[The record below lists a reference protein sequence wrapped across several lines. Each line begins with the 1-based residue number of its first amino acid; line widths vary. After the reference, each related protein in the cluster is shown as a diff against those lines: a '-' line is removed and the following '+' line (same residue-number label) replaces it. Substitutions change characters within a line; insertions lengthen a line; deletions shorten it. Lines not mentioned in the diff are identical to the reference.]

1 MKMNKRGFT
10 LIELLAVIVILAI
23 IALIATPLILNV
35 IDEAKKGAFKNS
47 AYGIIEAAE
56 LSYALDMLNGD
67 LEEITITYDNYT
79 EHNPSGKKLQYKGQQ
94 PKDGE
99 IRINKDG
106 KIAIAISDGKYCARK
121 GLNKSEVIITE
132 ESTDECK
139 ISISAHPELD
149 YGMIPIY
156 WDKDNVVRKAD
167 ERNVSVEH
175 MWYDYDEQMWAN
187 AVLVKETGV
196 KTRDYYKSAQLGT
209 EIEEDDILAYL
220 VWIPRY
226 KYKLFNVDS
235 EEIEEEQIKIIFED
249 KNTPKSNGDENG
261 EWLTHP
267 AFTFGD
273 DETNGFWVGKFETTG
288 TIDKPTVKPTTEEQN
303 VSSLRGQPIS
313 EQFMTAKLFNSRTEE
328 LDYGLTPNYD
338 AHMMKNIE
346 WGAVA
351 YLSQSQ
357 YGKEGEIWINPSRD
371 YYTGC
376 AGDTPDSEKTYGCLH
391 YYYDDIGMN
400 ASTTG
405 NIYGIYDM
413 SGGAIDYVMG
423 GMYSSSSHRRVE
435 PSATNFSEEEL
446 TLDHED
452 FIGLKYIDLYDYG
465 ESDKVHDYSRR
476 HLGDATGET
485 NDWYNDRHSF
495 VREGDFWF
503 NRGGDYADIHNSGI
517 FAFTCNGGHGDSNYT
532 FRLVVSGFIL
542 NN

>member
-1 MKMNKRGFT
+1 M
-10 LIELLAVIVILAI
+10 AI
-23 IALIATPLILNV
+23 
-35 IDEAKKGAFKNS
+35 
-47 AYGIIEAAE
+47 
-56 LSYALDMLNGD
+56 
-67 LEEITITYDNYT
+67 
-79 EHNPSGKKLQYKGQQ
+79 H
-94 PKDGE
+94 
-99 IRINKDG
+99 
-106 KIAIAISDGKYCARK
+106 DGKYCAE
-121 GLNKSEVIITE
+121 KSFYDLEIIVTGKDKE
-132 ESTDECK
+132 HCFIPYHDNTGEPPPELAEGM
-139 ISISAHPELD
+139 ISIK
-149 YGMIPIY
+149 
-156 WDKDNVVRKAD
+156 WDKINKKWITTNIKEEWYNYNNKEWVNVVLVEKEREEYYQNNDNIDIIEAD
-167 ERNVSVEH
+167 V
-175 MWYDYDEQMWAN
+175 
-187 AVLVKETGV
+187 
-196 KTRDYYKSAQLGT
+196 
-209 EIEEDDILAYL
+209 LAYL

-226 KYKLFNVDS
+226 RYQLFNVDS
-235 EEIEEEQIKIIFED
+235 LEIKERKIEIIFED
-249 KNTPKSNGDENG
+249 KITSKSKGNKNN

-267 AFTFGD
+267 AFTFGS
-273 DETNGFWVGKFETTG
+273 DEINGFWVGKFETTG
-288 TIDKPTVKPTTEEQN
+288 DADKPTVKPTTEAQN

-346 WGAVA
+346 WGAVT
-351 YLSQSQ
+351 YLSHSQ

-435 PSATNFSEEEL
+435 PSSTNFSEEEL